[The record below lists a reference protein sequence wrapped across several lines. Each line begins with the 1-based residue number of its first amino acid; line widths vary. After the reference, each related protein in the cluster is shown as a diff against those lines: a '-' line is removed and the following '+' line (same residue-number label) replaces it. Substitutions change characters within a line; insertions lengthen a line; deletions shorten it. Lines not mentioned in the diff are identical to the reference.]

1 MNKREQVAAVAK
13 EVVRRGNAGPIG
25 KLPKPEMNK
34 WERRYADRLELLKA
48 GGEVAWFRFEG
59 ITLKLAPD
67 CRYTPDFLVM
77 LASGELELHEVKGF
91 WRDDAKVKCRLAA
104 DLFPF
109 PVLIVKPMKGGWDI
123 AYMRKDSK

>member
-1 MNKREQVAAVAK
+1 MNREAHAAVARA
-13 EVVRRGNAGPIG
+13 VIARG

-34 WERRYADRLELLKA
+34 WERRYADRLELLRA
-48 GGEVAWFRFEG
+48 GGEVLWYRFEG

-77 LASGELELHEVKGF
+77 LANGELELHEVKGF

-109 PVLIVKPMKGGWDI
+109 PILVVKPSAGGWDI
-123 AYMRKDSK
+123 QYMRKEDRT

>member
-1 MNKREQVAAVAK
+1 MRSGTAEMNP
-13 EVVRRGNAGPIG
+13 PIG

-48 GGEVAWFRFEG
+48 GGEVLWWKFEG
-59 ITLKLAPD
+59 ITLKIAPD

-77 LASGELELHEVKGF
+77 LKDSTLELHEVKGF

-109 PVLIVKPMKGGWDI
+109 PVWIVKPMKGGWDCQ
-123 AYMRKDSK
+123 AMRKEK